1 MFCREFDYLV
11 LPNCWLVKR
20 ITTIHNESCS
30 NIIHQQHLTS
40 PLAPLWLSSI
50 SEIFPEMQTREFN
63 KQVALFVTEKVG
75 TMSCAYLFALIALI
89 SLPEALSS
97 EDPLEIVSWIAET
110 FLQLVLLSI
119 IIVGQNIQSEIA
131 EEQAQTDRETLVAIK
146 KLAEE
151 INVVV
156 ATQQKAT

>member
-1 MFCREFDYLV
+1 
-11 LPNCWLVKR
+11 
-20 ITTIHNESCS
+20 
-30 NIIHQQHLTS
+30 
-40 PLAPLWLSSI
+40 
-50 SEIFPEMQTREFN
+50 MQIREFN

-156 ATQQKAT
+156 VASQQNAT

>member
-1 MFCREFDYLV
+1 
-11 LPNCWLVKR
+11 
-20 ITTIHNESCS
+20 
-30 NIIHQQHLTS
+30 
-40 PLAPLWLSSI
+40 
-50 SEIFPEMQTREFN
+50 MQTREFN

-97 EDPLEIVSWIAET
+97 EDPLEIVSWVAET

-156 ATQQKAT
+156 TQQKAT

>member
-1 MFCREFDYLV
+1 MREL
-11 LPNCWLVKR
+11 
-20 ITTIHNESCS
+20 
-30 NIIHQQHLTS
+30 
-40 PLAPLWLSSI
+40 
-50 SEIFPEMQTREFN
+50 N
-63 KQVALFVTEKVG
+63 KKVALFITEKVG
-75 TMSCAYLFALIALI
+75 TMSCAYLFALIAFI

-131 EEQAQTDRETLVAIK
+131 EEQAQTDRETLIAIK

-151 INVVV
+151 IHVV
-156 ATQQKAT
+156 ATQ

>member
-1 MFCREFDYLV
+1 MLKYAMIPFMQIREL
-11 LPNCWLVKR
+11 
-20 ITTIHNESCS
+20 
-30 NIIHQQHLTS
+30 
-40 PLAPLWLSSI
+40 
-50 SEIFPEMQTREFN
+50 N
-63 KQVALFVTEKVG
+63 KKVALFITEKVG

-89 SLPEALSS
+89 SLPEALLS

-146 KLAEE
+146 RLAEE
-151 INVVV
+151 IHVV
-156 ATQQKAT
+156 ATQ

>member
-1 MFCREFDYLV
+1 
-11 LPNCWLVKR
+11 
-20 ITTIHNESCS
+20 
-30 NIIHQQHLTS
+30 
-40 PLAPLWLSSI
+40 
-50 SEIFPEMQTREFN
+50 MQIREFN
-63 KQVALFVTEKVG
+63 KKVALFVTEKVG

-151 INVVV
+151 SNIVVV
-156 ATQQKAT
+156 ASQHNAT